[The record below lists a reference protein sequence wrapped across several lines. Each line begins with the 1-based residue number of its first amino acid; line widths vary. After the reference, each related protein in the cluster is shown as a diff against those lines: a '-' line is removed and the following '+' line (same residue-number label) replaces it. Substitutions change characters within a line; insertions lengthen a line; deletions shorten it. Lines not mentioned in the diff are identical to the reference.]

1 MALPSFQM
9 PESIELD
16 ESSFSN
22 TYGKFIVQPLERG
35 FGTTIGNALRRVLL
49 SSIAGAAITSFRIDD
64 NAAGTPV
71 LHEFST
77 VKGVKEDVSEI
88 VLNLK
93 EVRLKLIEKRPE
105 KIVLDLQGPKQ
116 VTAADIQAATSEV
129 EILNP
134 DLYIATLNEDADFR
148 IELRVGRGRGY
159 IPAEE
164 NKQPDQPIGTIPID
178 SIFTPIIKVTYDVEN
193 TRVGQR
199 TDYERLI
206 LEITTDGS
214 ITPDDALSAS
224 GKILRDHIQLFIS
237 LEVDSEE
244 DEAPEVDEEVVRIRK
259 LLKMSV
265 DELELSVRSHN
276 CLTAANIRTIGDLV
290 RRDEPEMLKFR
301 NFGRK
306 SLTELNKILEEK
318 GITFGMDVD
327 KYLKDDID

>member
-16 ESSFSN
+16 ESTYTN

-35 FGTTIGNALRRVLL
+35 FGATIGNAFRRVLL
-49 SSIAGAAITSFRIDD
+49 SSIPGAAITTFRVDS
-64 NAAGTPV
+64 V

-77 VKGVKEDVSEI
+77 IPGVKEDVSTI

-93 EVRLKLIEKRPE
+93 QVRLKLIDKKPD
-105 KIVLDLQGPKQ
+105 KISIHLKGPKNF
-116 VTAADIQAATSEV
+116 TARDIQEMSTDF

-134 DLYIATLNEDADFR
+134 DWHIATLNADADFT
-148 IELRVGRGRGY
+148 IELRIGRGRGY
-159 IPAEE
+159 VPAEE
-164 NKQPDQPIGTIPID
+164 NRLPDLPLGTIPID
-178 SIFTPIIKVTYDVEN
+178 AVFTPIVRVTYTVEN

-199 TDYERLI
+199 IDYERLI
-206 LEITTDGS
+206 LEISTDGS
-214 ITPDDALSAS
+214 ITPDDALSFA
-224 GKILRDHIQLFIS
+224 GKILRDHIQLFINF
-237 LEVDSEE
+237 DIDTEE
-244 DEAPEVDEEVVRIRK
+244 EESQEVDEESIRIRK

-276 CLTAANIRTIGDLV
+276 CLMAANIKTIGDLV
-290 RRDEPEMLKFR
+290 RRDEQEMLKFR

-306 SLTELNKILEEK
+306 SLSELSKILEEK

-327 KYLKDDID
+327 KYLRKGDD